1 MKKLLLLA
9 ALAVTLGMAPAYG
22 QTCNA
27 DHDTV
32 QEARVKIT
40 EQAPGSVLVEY
51 TGEKRD
57 KIAAVIEEM
66 IGDSLLENDTLW
78 FLIYENGLNFR
89 IALVK
94 NGCVVAVG
102 QATSPIGIYNRIIE
116 QALGRPA

>member
-1 MKKLLLLA
+1 
-9 ALAVTLGMAPAYG
+9 
-22 QTCNA
+22 
-27 DHDTV
+27 
-32 QEARVKIT
+32 VKIT